1 MLVANNNHQPIR
13 EKEDIQLFER
23 DLPGDNSGAG
33 FSKNQ
38 PVANDRPIEQ
48 CDVIQ
53 NGVWGYRIG
62 ERNFRTAPEVV
73 AMVARAAAKN
83 SNLLMNIGPDG
94 SGQLPAR
101 AVKVLKEIGPWFA
114 RNGEAIYATRG
125 CAIGQGKDVVATRA
139 GDVLYLHFLKPG
151 VDAFAFKT
159 DLDFARGTQLEDGQS
174 ATLEKT
180 ADGQLKVMV
189 KRPADYAFDLVVKLV
204 PAR

>member
-1 MLVANNNHQPIR
+1 M
-13 EKEDIQLFER
+13 
-23 DLPGDNSGAG
+23 
-33 FSKNQ
+33 
-38 PVANDRPIEQ
+38 
-48 CDVIQ
+48 
-53 NGVWGYRIG
+53 
-62 ERNFRTAPEVV
+62 
-73 AMVARAAAKN
+73 
-83 SNLLMNIGPDG
+83 
-94 SGQLPAR
+94 
-101 AVKVLKEIGPWFA
+101 LKEIGPWFA

-125 CAIGQGKDVVATRA
+125 YAIGQGKDVVATRA